1 MLAAHMEIPTA
12 IEKEKQRLHK
22 CISRESNPGHI
33 DGNDVFYHKTTDAS
47 DQEFSG
53 RNSIRASRIW
63 RRSSADPQKQW
74 ISHYKGFQ
82 SNGVSLNKALPLKV
96 ICFFWGLSF
105 YSNSFRIT
113 GFPFRE
119 YFPPYGLL
127 QGIVPDDGLRAP
139 IRDSHNC
146 VSSFRACQYSW
157 IGPG

>member
-1 MLAAHMEIPTA
+1 MYSTTRPLMLLT
-12 IEKEKQRLHK
+12 KSFR
-22 CISRESNPGHI
+22 G
-33 DGNDVFYHKTTDAS
+33 G
-47 DQEFSG
+47 
-53 RNSIRASRIW
+53 NSIRASRIW

-82 SNGVSLNKALPLKV
+82 SNGVSFNKALPLKV

-127 QGIVPDDGLRAP
+127 QGIVPDEYTTAVG
-139 IRDSHNC
+139 
-146 VSSFRACQYSW
+146 
-157 IGPG
+157 

>member
-1 MLAAHMEIPTA
+1 MYSTTRPLMLLT
-12 IEKEKQRLHK
+12 KSFR
-22 CISRESNPGHI
+22 G
-33 DGNDVFYHKTTDAS
+33 G
-47 DQEFSG
+47 
-53 RNSIRASRIW
+53 NSIRASRIW

-82 SNGVSLNKALPLKV
+82 SNGVSFNKALPLKV

-127 QGIVPDDGLRAP
+127 QGIVPDEYTYTAVG
-139 IRDSHNC
+139 
-146 VSSFRACQYSW
+146 
-157 IGPG
+157 